1 MSAVCWSLVFFAAA
15 QLAAGGS
22 TASAPPAP
30 AAEVVEIVLYSDFQC
45 PYCAQ
50 FSRPFRELH
59 TTGVEGIKTAVTFRH
74 FPLVIHSKAML
85 AHQAAAAAAEQG
97 KFWEMH
103 DLLFASQQRAQRDD
117 LVGYAQTL
125 GLDLDRFRRDLDS
138 DRIRQIVDAD
148 RAAGQSAH
156 INATPTLDVNGRQ
169 YVGNR
174 SFDQLKEIV
183 RGEQRRAR
191 VLAEISDT
199 SMSLGPATAP
209 VTLEVFAD
217 LQSPLSRPAIDLLN
231 DLVKRYPSAV
241 RLQFRNFP
249 LAFHPQAALAH
260 EAAVTAA
267 KAGRFWEFIT
277 YLLDHPESLR
287 EPELVALA
295 GRLGLDQASFAET
308 LHEHRYAA
316 RVEADLQAGARKGI
330 RGSPAILVNGR
341 RIDGVP
347 TAQILTEYV
356 ESALSRQPQS
366 DQFRKQ

>member
-1 MSAVCWSLVFFAAA
+1 MIAACWSLLVAA

-22 TASAPPAP
+22 TASIPAAPAP
-30 AAEVVEIVLYSDFQC
+30 GVEPVEIVLFSDFQC
-45 PYCAQ
+45 PFCAR
-50 FSRPFRELH
+50 FSQPFRELQIKGIDGIA
-59 TTGVEGIKTAVTFRH
+59 TTVRFKH
-74 FPLVIHSKAML
+74 FPLPMHPKAQL

-103 DLLFASQQRAQRDD
+103 DLLFGNHF
-117 LVGYAQTL
+117 VGYAQSL

-148 RAAGQSAH
+148 RADGQ
-156 INATPTLDVNGRQ
+156 NARISGTPTLYVNGRE

-174 SFDQLKEIV
+174 SFDQLAQIV
-183 RGEQRRAR
+183 QGERRRAR
-191 VLAEISDT
+191 ALAEISDT
-199 SMSLGPATAP
+199 SMSLGPANAP

-217 LQSPLSRPAIDLLN
+217 LQSPVSRPAIDALN
-231 DLVKRYPSAV
+231 GLMKSYPSEV

-249 LAFHPQAALAH
+249 LAFHPQSALAH

-287 EPELVALA
+287 EPELIALA

-316 RVEADLQAGARKGI
+316 RVEADLQAGVKKGI

-347 TAQILTEYV
+347 TRQMLTEYV
-356 ESALSRQPQS
+356 ESALSLQRQTEQL
-366 DQFRKQ
+366 RKR